1 MPSDAQAREIVASQ
15 YQAMH
20 KRPATPQAVRAIQL
34 VGRLETRYGLAKPF
48 PGSFNWGAVQLC
60 KPGAKNCAPEGQ
72 CPENGFLHEDSYP
85 RPDGS
90 SVKYAV
96 CFRKYTDDNDGA
108 RGLISNLTTAR
119 QKLWPLLDSGDA
131 WLIAAAMYDSTYYQ
145 GFGKTREDRID
156 GYARAFERNDA
167 EVSAAL
173 GGPRLVRYSGKKAPL
188 GAASSGGGGEGFVLL
203 LGLAGL
209 GLALRK

>member
-48 PGSFNWGAVQLC
+48 PGSFNWGAVQCC
-60 KPGAKNCAPEGQ
+60 KPGTDGCPEGS
-72 CPENGFLHEDSYP
+72 FLHEDSYP
-85 RPDGS
+85 RPDGT

-96 CFRKYTDDNDGA
+96 CFRKYADDNEGA

-119 QKLWPLLDSGDA
+119 QKVWPLLDSGDA
-131 WLIAAAMYDSTYYQ
+131 WLIAAAMYDSTYFQ

-167 EVSAAL
+167 EVTAAL
-173 GGPRLVRYSGKKAPL
+173 GGPRLVSYSGKKAPL
-188 GAASSGGGGEGFVLL
+188 GAGASGGGGEGFVFL